1 MAIAKTRRIIYSS
14 YFFGSAILM
23 SDDSL
28 WSDEPVVEK
37 SKEDLLEEVIPEV
50 QSGLTRRS
58 FFIGFIILLLWG
70 LLTIFAGNFGEAPQ
84 ILIEEMSILFPFFL
98 LIFGLQAL
106 EKVRIRNKQL
116 SPQELTFIWA
126 MLIVGIPIA
135 NSGFIA
141 GRLLLNAMF
150 TQQSE
155 PLSPPSSWGDR
166 IWFWA
171 PSGDEVYRAYEG
183 GAFPNIPEWII
194 PIAFWGLTSIAWA
207 FMCLFLIQIFRKP
220 WVDVERLAFPLA
232 QPVQELL
239 EAPLAPYD
247 KRRRRY
253 FWLGIGAL
261 LGIGWSSFEFLR
273 VVFQFDLF
281 EGVEFPFDIVPGRAW
296 STRIDFAEF
305 GVPPFQLGSLFKNAY
320 LEARPEPVMIAAFL
334 LVSLNVLLSGLIF
347 YVLFWV
353 AIPVLET
360 ELGIIDPPTV
370 VGSQPY
376 IGLGF
381 AQEGGI
387 SLFAFGE
394 FGMLFGVAIWAV
406 ILQRR
411 YLKRTIQA
419 IFNPD
424 IIDETGEPIS
434 YRAAWIGFIVC
445 AIIFFFSL
453 FMSGSPLFGAL
464 YTVIFLVI
472 GYIAGARLRAETAGM
487 GIGHPGYIHLHGIH
501 SVREVLGGPDNA
513 QNAGFYVTSMW
524 MQFFQRDA
532 APASPAISSLEAYNI
547 GRVTNTRTR
556 DLFLGQSVAIV
567 SIIVLCLIVWPIF
580 AYSYGLAN
588 EWSGEA
594 GHNLDYSESS
604 LELATGGLWDHKSY
618 GPEIWG
624 QAILGAVFAIGLN
637 ILRLS
642 RPWLPFNPVAAPLLL
657 SLRGPYWWLPM
668 LIAYVIKF
676 LVVRIGGTRVY
687 SSSLLPAAVG
697 YLLGTAGIWGFT
709 LVALMIP
716 AVFPFIF
723 FTSIVS
729 SGYDLLILGIW
740 LVSIFGIVVMMIR
753 S

>member
-1 MAIAKTRRIIYSS
+1 
-14 YFFGSAILM
+14 M

-28 WSDEPVVEK
+28 WSDEPIEEK
-37 SKEDLLEEVIPEV
+37 DKETEFKEEITKIDT
-50 QSGLTRRS
+50 GLTLKS
-58 FFIGFIILLLWG
+58 LVTGLAILLLWG
-70 LLTIFAGNFGEAPQ
+70 IITIFAGNFGESPK
-84 ILIEEMSILFPFFL
+84 ILIEQMSILFPFFL

-106 EKVRIRNKQL
+106 EKVRIRGKKFSN
-116 SPQELTFIWA
+116 SELTFIWA

-135 NSGFIA
+135 SSGFIA

-150 TQQSE
+150 TQQNE
-155 PLSPPSSWGDR
+155 PLSPPSSWGEQ

-171 PSGDEVYRAYEG
+171 PSGDEIYRAYEG

-194 PIAFWGLTSIAWA
+194 PLSFWGLTCIAWA

-239 EAPLAPYD
+239 EAPLAHPSN
-247 KRRRRY
+247 KRSRY
-253 FWLGIGAL
+253 FWLKFGAL
-261 LGIGWSSFEFLR
+261 LGLAWSSFEFLR

-281 EGVEFPFDIVPGRAW
+281 EGIDLPWGIVPGRAW
-296 STRIDFAEF
+296 SITIDFAEF
-305 GVPPFQLGSLFKNAY
+305 GVPPFQLGSLFKNSY
-320 LEARPEPVMIAAFL
+320 LQARPEPVMIAVFL

-370 VGSQPY
+370 ISSKPY

-381 AQEGGI
+381 AQEGGMTM
-387 SLFAFGE
+387 FAFGE
-394 FGMLFGVAIWAV
+394 FGMLFGVAIWAI

-411 YLKRTIQA
+411 YLIRTIQA
-419 IFNPD
+419 VFKPE

-445 AIIFFFSL
+445 AFIFFLSL
-453 FMSGSPLFGAL
+453 FMSGSPLIGAI
-464 YTVIFLVI
+464 YTVVFLVI

-501 SVREVLGGPDNA
+501 SVRAVLGGPDNA

-532 APASPAISSLEAYNI
+532 APASPAVSSLEAYNI
-547 GRVTNTRTR
+547 ARVTNTRTR
-556 DLFLGQSVAIV
+556 DIFVAQSISVI
-567 SIIVLCLIVWPIF
+567 SIILLCLIIWPIF

-618 GPEIWG
+618 GLEIWG
-624 QAILGAVFAIGLN
+624 QAILGIVFAIGLN

-657 SLRGPYWWLPM
+657 SLRGPYWWFPM
-668 LIAYVIKF
+668 LIAYIIKF
-676 LVVRIGGTRVY
+676 LVVRIGGTKMHTT
-687 SSSLLPAAVG
+687 SLLPAAVG
-697 YLLGTAGIWGFT
+697 YLLGTASIWGFT
-709 LVALMIP
+709 LIAIMIP
-716 AVFPFIF
+716 SVFPFLF
-723 FTSIVS
+723 FDELIVT
-729 SGYDLLILGIW
+729 GYYLVVFMIW
-740 LVSIFGIVVMMIR
+740 AVSILAIISSMLYR
-753 S
+753 PTKS